1 MNELLELE
9 LDEVSLVDSP
19 ANQAATVTLF
29 KRETPM
35 EDKEQKEAVS
45 KDIANEDGAE
55 KSTRKS
61 YKAEAEALTAEV
73 ETLKGE
79 IESLKKALD
88 AKEELEKKE
97 EMIDFDGEM
106 VSKSSIPTPVLKKLE
121 EVEKAREA
129 EELRKR
135 ARDELPNFKGTE
147 DQRGQLLKAAEK
159 LPEAEAILEALKA
172 ADALFA
178 AAFSEV
184 GKADVEGSLEG
195 AKEKLE
201 KKAKEYAVE
210 KGVSYEQGYAAV
222 LKTVEGKAL
231 YKETLKN

>member
-35 EDKEQKEAVS
+35 DEKEMKEAVS
-45 KDIANEDGAE
+45 KDVAGEGEE
-55 KSTRKS
+55 KTTRKS
-61 YKAEAEALTAEV
+61 YKAEAEALAAEV

-79 IESLKKALD
+79 VEELKKALD

-97 EMIDFDGEM
+97 EMIDFDGELIA
-106 VSKSSIPTPVLKKLE
+106 KSAIPAPVLKKLE

-147 DQRGQLLKAAEK
+147 EQRGQLLKAAEN
-159 LPEAEAILEALKA
+159 LPDAEAILEALKA

-178 AAFSEV
+178 AAFKEV
-184 GKADVEGSLEG
+184 GKADVEGSLES
-195 AKEKLE
+195 AKDKLE
-201 KKAKEYAVE
+201 KKAKDYAVE

-222 LKTVEGKAL
+222 LKTAEGKAL